1 MFYRAGVISRLDE
14 ALAHSCRLHSRTSRA
29 QLSAMKKL
37 GKDLLM
43 LAEACR
49 TRGFRRD
56 LAFTMVVPVLVAL
69 LYFEAQSDFEVA
81 LVWWLFVAAVLWMP
95 WYTLTNT
102 YVPYVYGAP
111 RRFTV
116 SSWDDSQRFRCVRG
130 YLEDE
135 SRRYTLVCNRRLIV
149 KPGDRFFVLKHPY
162 RNKIVWIVR
171 YEAERHGQADRFDA
185 MRGGPVPIY
194 YEGTLCSNAS
204 P

>member
-1 MFYRAGVISRLDE
+1 MFCGLGVVIPGLDE
-14 ALAHSCRLHSRTSRA
+14 ALAHPCRLHSQAARA
-29 QLSAMKKL
+29 QLSLMKKL

-43 LAEACR
+43 FAEACR

-56 LAFTMVVPVLVAL
+56 LAFNMVVPLLVAL
-69 LYFEAQSDFEVA
+69 LYFEARSDFEVA
-81 LVWWLFVAAVLWMP
+81 LVWWLFVAAVLWFP
-95 WYTLTNT
+95 WYALTNG

-116 SSWDDSQRFRCVRG
+116 SSWDDSKRFRYVRG

-135 SRRYTLVCNRRLIV
+135 SRRYTLICNRHLIV

-162 RNKIVWIVR
+162 RDRIAFIIR
-171 YEAERHGQADRFDA
+171 YIAERHGQADRFDS

-194 YEGTLCSNAS
+194 YEDFVQFG
-204 P
+204 

>member
-1 MFYRAGVISRLDE
+1 
-14 ALAHSCRLHSRTSRA
+14 
-29 QLSAMKKL
+29 MKKL

-43 LAEACR
+43 FAEACR
-49 TRGFRRD
+49 SRGFRRD

-69 LYFEAQSDFEVA
+69 LYFEAHSDFEVA
-81 LVWWLFVAAVLWMP
+81 LVWCLFVAAVLWIP
-95 WYTLTNT
+95 WYTLTNG

-116 SSWDDSQRFRCVRG
+116 SSWDDSKRFRYIMG

-135 SRRYTLVCNRRLIV
+135 SRCYTLICNLRLIV

-162 RNKIVWIVR
+162 RNRIVWIVR
-171 YEAERHGQADRFDA
+171 HEAERHGQTDRFDA

-194 YEGTLCSNAS
+194 YEDFV
-204 P
+204 